1 MDYRHAI
8 HLYGII
14 KCPSPLILRLLRG
27 CTSQTRLGSKLEV
40 KASTIQGWET
50 GNATPSPDNMHG
62 LLKHYSRWTHEL
74 GWPGLD
80 ILTAAA
86 ESEERAA
93 QSAPAVGEK

>member
-1 MDYRHAI
+1 MDYKSAK

-27 CTSQTRLGSKLEV
+27 CTSQTRLGAILEV
-40 KASTIQGWET
+40 GPNTVTDWET
-50 GNATPSPDNMHG
+50 GNGQPNPDNLHA
-62 LLKHYSRWTHEL
+62 LLKHYTKWTREL

-93 QSAPAVGEK
+93 QPAPAAKEN